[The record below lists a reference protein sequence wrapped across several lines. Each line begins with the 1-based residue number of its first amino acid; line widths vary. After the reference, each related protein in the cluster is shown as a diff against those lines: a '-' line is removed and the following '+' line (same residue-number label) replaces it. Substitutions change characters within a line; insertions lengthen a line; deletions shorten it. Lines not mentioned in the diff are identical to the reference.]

1 MQIKHMRKIQ
11 LLLLVLAVFFINT
24 GFDYNKT
31 INVNEEGATLG
42 LVFENP
48 VTLSIIGDSITY
60 GAMPDMSRGLAYPE
74 RLGNLCKAVTVNN
87 YGISGTTI
95 AVNSTLSMVSRFQDI
110 DKESNLIII
119 AGGTNDFGLNTPMGD
134 VNSTDTSTFNG
145 ALNYMII
152 NLKLMF
158 PDKYIVI
165 DTPITRAD
173 QYNRNEQGLLLDDYA
188 NAIKEAAKRHDIYL
202 LDLNQDAKLF
212 FLSDLNQYMQDGLH
226 PNAIGQ
232 QMIAEEL
239 NRMIFSNK

>member
-1 MQIKHMRKIQ
+1 MRKIQ

-24 GFDYNKT
+24 GFNYNKT

-60 GAMPDMSRGLAYPE
+60 GTMPDMSRGLAYPE

-87 YGISGTTI
+87 YGINGTTL

-110 DKESNLIII
+110 DKKSNLIII

-239 NRMIFSNK
+239 NRMIFQINNK

>member
-1 MQIKHMRKIQ
+1 MRKIQ
-11 LLLLVLAVFFINT
+11 LIVLVLVMFLMNT

-173 QYNRNEQGLLLDDYA
+173 QYNRNEQGLLLEDYA

-226 PNAIGQ
+226 PNEIGQ

>member
-1 MQIKHMRKIQ
+1 MRKIQ
-11 LLLLVLAVFFINT
+11 LIVLVLVMFFINT

-95 AVNSTLSMVSRFQDI
+95 AVNSSLSMVSRFQDI
-110 DKESNLIII
+110 DKKSNLIII
-119 AGGTNDFGLNTPMGD
+119 AGGTNDFGMNTPMGD

-173 QYNRNEQGLLLDDYA
+173 QYNRNEQGLLLEDYA

-226 PNAIGQ
+226 PNADGH
-232 QMIAEEL
+232 EL
-239 NRMIFSNK
+239 MRSLILEKLDPILKN

>member
-1 MQIKHMRKIQ
+1 MRKIQ
-11 LLLLVLAVFFINT
+11 LIVLVLVMFLMNT

-173 QYNRNEQGLLLDDYA
+173 QYNRNEQGLLLEDYA

>member
-1 MQIKHMRKIQ
+1 M
-11 LLLLVLAVFFINT
+11 FFINT

-95 AVNSTLSMVSRFQDI
+95 AVNSSLSMVSRFQDI
-110 DKESNLIII
+110 DKKSNLIII
-119 AGGTNDFGLNTPMGD
+119 AGGTNDFGMNTPMGD

-173 QYNRNEQGLLLDDYA
+173 QYNRNEQGLLLEDYA